1 MHTRC
6 CLLLAIGLSL
16 ATASPPCTFSTSAGT
31 FDLSTLGSLAFRAP
45 LSSWVYALSACED
58 VPPKTVHYR
67 CDDSA
72 TAPAFQV
79 TLSECLRL
87 GTLASRRAA
96 PLPRALGIALTFD
109 GGDGGRS
116 AVLELACFDGPTTID
131 ALVEVPSLSYVMQV
145 RGRAGCPLECS
156 RGPDTN
162 AVCGG
167 VARGAC
173 LQEGSGSA
181 GCSCKPGTSGDAC
194 DATTMEGY
202 APRLGGPAATDTWL
216 RSLLPL
222 ALGALAAALALR
234 FGGGGE
240 VAATLRRVLPSMA
253 PALQGARAN
262 FSARGCRGIALFAA
276 GIVAGGLLQG
286 LFSLPTAVPAGVPST
301 IRSSLSPHQ
310 FAQNGHLN
318 SEQLARALWPVNVAL
333 SAEAG
338 DSFATRCSDEGFST
352 ALFNPLD
359 AAGRYTHH
367 PIFSLFPRLLRPVQR
382 DLLVEFS
389 GLIVPS
395 KFDCVNFN
403 DAALW
408 DNNPYFSHV
417 PSRWI
422 HCNEHYANVVSSVE
436 LAYPSL
442 PAFDEEYAELVT
454 VLQAVA
460 AAKDSFVMAE
470 VGSRWGTWTMR
481 ALAAQRVLN
490 ALPAAVLL
498 YEPVP
503 TSFSGIAEIVRVNGF
518 DANVTA
524 VKDYVTEA
532 HFLEWLSHQPHLD
545 LLDIDCQSCERNFFS
560 PQVMTALNAKARSV
574 VIGTH
579 HAEIH
584 SALVNLFAANGWL
597 LVFEANFDD
606 ARIQCHEKYISL
618 HHDNSIGAPKWLRRD
633 WARVRSD
640 ASCHVLQTAY
650 GPLCNWDGELV
661 FLNKHKTR
669 G

>member
-1 MHTRC
+1 MMRFF
-6 CLLLAIGLSL
+6 LLSFGFSL
-16 ATASPPCTFSTSAGT
+16 ASASPPCTFSTSAGT
-31 FDLSTLGSLAFRAP
+31 FDLSALGALAFRAP
-45 LSSWVYALSACED
+45 LSSWVYGLSPCAD

-72 TAPAFQV
+72 VAPAFQV

-87 GTLASRRAA
+87 GALASRRAA
-96 PLPRALGIALTFD
+96 PLPRALGIALSFD

-116 AVLELACFDGPTTID
+116 AVLELACFDGITTID
-131 ALVEVPSLSYVMQV
+131 AVVEVPSLSYVMQV

-156 RGPDTN
+156 RDAATK

-167 VARGAC
+167 VARGTC
-173 LQEGSGSA
+173 LQVGSGSA
-181 GCSCKPGTSGDAC
+181 VCSCKSGISGVACGATPIGSVSTRLGDAV
-194 DATTMEGY
+194 
-202 APRLGGPAATDTWL
+202 ATDIWL

-222 ALGALAAALALR
+222 ALGALAAAFALR
-234 FGGGGE
+234 CGLSVCAEGC
-240 VAATLRRVLPSMA
+240 VLPSIA
-253 PALQGARAN
+253 PVLQGVRAT
-262 FSARGCRGIALFAA
+262 FSKRGCRGIALLGA

-286 LFSLPTAVPAGVPST
+286 LFSAPSAPLT
-301 IRSSLSPHQ
+301 HIRSSLSHQ
-310 FAQNGHLN
+310 VLGGEGAHNGHLN
-318 SEQLARALWPVNVAL
+318 SEQHARAMWPANVAL
-333 SAEAG
+333 PAEAE
-338 DSFATRCSDEGFST
+338 DSFATRSDGRYSS

-359 AAGRYTHH
+359 ATGHYKHH
-367 PIFSLFPRLLRPVQR
+367 PIFSLFPRLQRPVQR
-382 DLLVEFS
+382 DVFVEFS
-389 GLIVPS
+389 GLVVPS
-395 KFDCVNFN
+395 RFDCVNFN

-442 PAFDEEYAELVT
+442 PAFDEEYVELVT

-460 AAKDSFVMAE
+460 AAKGCFVMAE

-490 ALPAAVLL
+490 VLPAAVLL

-503 TSFSGIAEIVRVNGF
+503 TSFSGISEIVRLNGF

-524 VKDYVTEA
+524 VQDYVTET
-532 HFLEWLSHQPHLD
+532 HFLEWLNTQPHLD
-545 LLDIDCQSCERNFFS
+545 ILDIDCQGCEKTFFS
-560 PQVMTALNAKARSV
+560 PQVLTALNSKARSV

-579 HAEIH
+579 LAEIH
-584 SALVNLFAANGWL
+584 YALVNLLTSNGWL
-597 LVFEANFDD
+597 LVFEANFDN

-618 HHDNSIGAPKWLRRD
+618 YHDNSIGAPKWLRRD
-633 WARVRSD
+633 WARVRND
-640 ASCHVLQTAY
+640 ASCHVAQTAY

-661 FLNKHKTR
+661 FLNKRKTV